1 MVKEILLPDLGEGID
16 GADVSEVV
24 VSVGDTVSKDDTLLV
39 LESDKASME
48 IPAEDAGVIKE
59 ILVSPGDSLETGAL
73 LMRVEVS
80 KNETSK
86 NTNQQKT
93 LKEELKEVLL
103 PDLGEGIDGADV
115 SEVVVSVGDTV
126 SKDDTLLVLESDKA
140 SMEIPAEDAGVIKEI
155 LVSAGDSL
163 ETGALLMRV
172 EVKTSSSEPSLENR
186 TECCYTRGSSRKL

>member
-80 KNETSK
+80 KNET
-86 NTNQQKT
+86 QKT
-93 LKEELKEVLL
+93 L
-103 PDLGEGIDGADV
+103 
-115 SEVVVSVGDTV
+115 T
-126 SKDDTLLVLESDKA
+126 SK
-140 SMEIPAEDAGVIKEI
+140 
-155 LVSAGDSL
+155 
-163 ETGALLMRV
+163 
-172 EVKTSSSEPSLENR
+172 
-186 TECCYTRGSSRKL
+186 KL